1 MANATYVIDLAARY
15 AAVFGA
21 MALQEK
27 AYRNAVLVHENNDY
41 KVELYPRY
49 DQSMEAIKMEWDGQS
64 LEFNNIFMVDGNTY
78 FAPPPI
84 MTFTREKNLVTTE
97 ISGSDSIVVER
108 WGTKPW
114 EIDITLLIIDMQ
126 NRQYPS
132 EWVRQI
138 SKLFEYNGVI
148 RVEGVQFEEKDI
160 DSIYFESIDIQ
171 PLKEWSDT
179 IQVTLSAKS
188 IREVFYNLLKPN
200 D

>member
-27 AYRNAVLVHENNDY
+27 AYRNAVLVREDNDY
-41 KVELYPRY
+41 KVELYPKY
-49 DQSMEAIKMEWDGQS
+49 DSSVEVMKMEWDGQS
-64 LEFNNIFMVDGNTY
+64 LEFNNIFMIDGNTY
-78 FAPPPI
+78 FAAPPM

-114 EIDITLLIIDMQ
+114 EIEITLLVIDMQ
-126 NRQYPS
+126 NHQYPS
-132 EWVRQI
+132 EWIRQI
-138 SKLFEYNGVI
+138 TKLFEYNGVI

-160 DSIYFESIDIQ
+160 DSIYFEKVEIK
-171 PLKEWSDT
+171 PLDNFTDT
-179 IQVTLSAKS
+179 LQVILTTKS

>member
-1 MANATYVIDLAARY
+1 MADATYVIDLAARY

-27 AYRNAVLVHENNDY
+27 AYRNAVLVREDNDY
-41 KVELYPRY
+41 KVELYPKY
-49 DQSMEAIKMEWDGQS
+49 DSSAEVVKMEWDGQS
-64 LEFNNIFMVDGNTY
+64 LEFNNIFMIDGNTY
-78 FAPPPI
+78 FAAPPM

-114 EIDITLLIIDMQ
+114 EIEITLLVIDIQ
-126 NRQYPS
+126 NHQYPS
-132 EWVRQI
+132 EWIRQI

-160 DSIYFESIDIQ
+160 DSIYFEKVEIK
-171 PLKEWSDT
+171 PLNDWSDT
-179 IQVTLSAKS
+179 IQVILTAKS

>member
-1 MANATYVIDLAARY
+1 MADATYVIDLAARY

-27 AYRNAVLVHENNDY
+27 AYRNAVLIREDNDY
-41 KVELYPRY
+41 KVELYPKF
-49 DQSMEAIKMEWDGQS
+49 DQSIENIKLEWENQA
-64 LEFNNIFMVDGNTY
+64 LEFNNIFMIDGETY

-84 MTFTREKNLVTTE
+84 ITFVREKNLVTTE
-97 ISGSDSIVVER
+97 ISGSDSVVIER
-108 WGTKPW
+108 WGTNPW
-114 EIDITLLIIDMQ
+114 EIDITILLIDMN

-132 EWVRQI
+132 EWIRKV
-138 SKLFEYNGVI
+138 SKLFDYNGVI

-160 DSIYFESIDIQ
+160 DSIYLEKIDI
-171 PLKEWSDT
+171 KSVDNFSDT
-179 IQVTLSAKS
+179 IQVQLTAKS